1 MSPLIAAL
9 VACGGFA
16 AFIVTFGILLP
27 TRYAEPSPASTE
39 RTSSASTERS
49 SSSSTSRSMGLAK

>member
-39 RTSSASTERS
+39 RS